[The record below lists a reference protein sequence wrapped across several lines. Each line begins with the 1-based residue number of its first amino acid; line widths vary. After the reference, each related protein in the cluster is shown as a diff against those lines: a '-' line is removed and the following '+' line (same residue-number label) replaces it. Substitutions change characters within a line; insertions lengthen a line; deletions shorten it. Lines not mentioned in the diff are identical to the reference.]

1 MLTTFIT
8 VSSVYPA
15 TQNSVLVVTFIFGT
29 VELKHQNSNLL
40 SFWDQLCLFLT
51 LITVHLRPSLQPGLA
66 FGLATVCVAL
76 ELAKWRFLL
85 SLSRHSLRLFCY
97 SAHGR
102 WL

>member
-1 MLTTFIT
+1 MLTTFVT

-15 TQNSVLVVTFIFGT
+15 AQNSVLVVTFIFGT

-40 SFWDQLCLFLT
+40 SFWDQHCLSAT
-51 LITVHLRPSLQPGLA
+51 LVTVHLRLRLSVQPGLA

-85 SLSRHSLRLFCY
+85 SLLRHSL
-97 SAHGR
+97 
-102 WL
+102 